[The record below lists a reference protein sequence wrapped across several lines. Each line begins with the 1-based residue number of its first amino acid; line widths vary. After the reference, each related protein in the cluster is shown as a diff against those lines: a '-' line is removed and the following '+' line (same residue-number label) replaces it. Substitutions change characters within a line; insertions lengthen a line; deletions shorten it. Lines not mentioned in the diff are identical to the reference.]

1 MNPSD
6 SLRPT
11 FNEHSAPEQKANQAE
26 LPAPQ
31 HETLGIASYERVEE
45 LLGQISKPRVVHDYT
60 PLGTVV
66 QMKTTENDQ
75 RIFDEVRDMLMR
87 LEHRQRQA
95 LDAFKKANDTDRGEH
110 LRPRQKMSK

>member
-6 SLRPT
+6 SLKPA
-11 FNEHSAPEQKANQAE
+11 FNDRSAPEQKADQVK
-26 LPAPQ
+26 LSAPQ
-31 HETLGIASYERVEE
+31 HDTPGIASYERVEE

-75 RIFDEVRDMLMR
+75 RIYDEVRDMLIR

-110 LRPRQKMSK
+110 LRPRQRM